1 MNAENETGHVGKTGP
16 LGVAG
21 VAGVPVDYP
30 RMILGWPA
38 DVCRE
43 FVVPLG
49 DGLQGRV
56 LMLVEEDGA
65 MPTPCEPER
74 WEGRRPEMRE
84 VIEVGDAL
92 RVYGQMAM
100 WHANFEGTREVTG
113 R

>member
-1 MNAENETGHVGKTGP
+1 MNTENETGHVGKTGP

-21 VAGVPVDYP
+21 VPGVACAGVT
-30 RMILGWPA
+30 MIGWPA

-74 WEGRRPEMRE
+74 WVGRRPEDLE
-84 VIEVGDAL
+84 VVMVGGSL
-92 RVYGQMAM
+92 RDFGQMAM
-100 WHANFEGTREVTG
+100 WHANFAGTREVTG